1 MGQETQK
8 CPRDQQRLQTSL
20 QTNCLICYLYPL
32 ANTFSWAPLLQ
43 DSCLLKCFQHAR
55 FSAIKCPHCT
65 QEMYRPVNQG
75 ELEPSCI
82 PERVFLFQLE
92 FETVET
98 PAMRNQ
104 CQAKQGL
111 PITYMCF

>member
-43 DSCLLKCFQHAR
+43 D
-55 FSAIKCPHCT
+55 FSARALFVKT
-65 QEMYRPVNQG
+65 VFSM
-75 ELEPSCI
+75 
-82 PERVFLFQLE
+82 RVLVQ
-92 FETVET
+92 
-98 PAMRNQ
+98 
-104 CQAKQGL
+104 
-111 PITYMCF
+111 